1 MGFPLCAFFLDVWC
15 ELPQLGL
22 LSIGVGGRGAIAA
35 VSYKGLRLLEFT
47 LGNLRQI
54 FQY

>member
-15 ELPQLGL
+15 ELLQLGL
-22 LSIGVGGRGAIAA
+22 LSIGGRGAIAA
-35 VSYKGLRLLEFT
+35 VSYKGFRLLEFT